1 MGPFEAP
8 EQDII
13 STTNYERGIFG
24 PGHGCVFHP
33 EGTDNYY
40 FAYLEFGR
48 RSTNRQTYVNQLKFN
63 EDGTIRPVELTM
75 DGVGALKKVKPD
87 KKIKIDTVYASSI
100 EVPLKIEPMKDPT
113 CLRTEYFVPSFAVDG
128 ANGSRWMA
136 AAEDSINPWIV
147 ADLGTVKKVRRS
159 EIYFV
164 RPTAGH
170 AYVIEASMDG
180 KVWQEF
186 AVHQDR
192 KMCSPHTDVLNKRF
206 RYLRIKILKGVP
218 GIWEWNIY

>member
-1 MGPFEAP
+1 
-8 EQDII
+8 
-13 STTNYERGIFG
+13 
-24 PGHGCVFHP
+24 
-33 EGTDNYY
+33 
-40 FAYLEFGR
+40 
-48 RSTNRQTYVNQLKFN
+48 
-63 EDGTIRPVELTM
+63 
-75 DGVGALKKVKPD
+75 
-87 KKIKIDTVYASSI
+87 
-100 EVPLKIEPMKDPT
+100 MKDPT

-128 ANGSRWMA
+128 ANGSRWMS

-170 AYVIEASMDG
+170 AYVIEASIDG

-206 RYLRIKILKGVP
+206 RYLRIKILKESPVSGN
-218 GIWEWNIY
+218 GIFINKPKVYEYKNEYESPHMYCSIDFYFVNSKCICTE

>member
-1 MGPFEAP
+1 MEW
-8 EQDII
+8 
-13 STTNYERGIFG
+13 
-24 PGHGCVFHP
+24 
-33 EGTDNYY
+33 
-40 FAYLEFGR
+40 
-48 RSTNRQTYVNQLKFN
+48 
-63 EDGTIRPVELTM
+63 
-75 DGVGALKKVKPD
+75 GALKKVKSD

>member
-1 MGPFEAP
+1 M
-8 EQDII
+8 
-13 STTNYERGIFG
+13 
-24 PGHGCVFHP
+24 
-33 EGTDNYY
+33 
-40 FAYLEFGR
+40 
-48 RSTNRQTYVNQLKFN
+48 
-63 EDGTIRPVELTM
+63 
-75 DGVGALKKVKPD
+75 KKVKSD
-87 KKIKIDTVYASSI
+87 KKINIDTVYASSI
-100 EVPLKIEPMKDPT
+100 DVPLKIEPMKDPT

-128 ANGSRWMA
+128 ANGSRWMS

-170 AYVIEASMDG
+170 AYVIEASIDG